1 ATYNFQPLSWMF
13 PFSHKKEK
21 AATPTSGA
29 PVIAPVIISRPR
41 PPLPPEKPAR
51 ATRES
56 PPAPDAYEAPVYDN
70 IGAPS
75 AAAAPTLPPRVPRT
89 PVSVVAMVAGMNG
102 GHAPPQ
108 LPPRQH
114 QQPPVLQQPATRRE
128 QPVEEEEPPRIVF
141 RTNRRSTED
150 QRAGSGSHAFGSLKE
165 FDIAGLSLPALA
177 CVQVAERRLILHRNV
192 AGDFGFSIRRV
203 QHATASGDL
212 RTVVFAEPN
221 EAKIGPPRP
230 DDVAGLLPG
239 DELVEVQG
247 SRVSQLSRDE
257 LQEVVR
263 QAGDTINLVVRTVP
277 ELAEFCSRSS
287 DLRQAEAGDSLLLAA
302 DVDTSVQEVIPDDVR
317 LWLLHKGGYTQARLL
332 ERLPDG
338 RARITVA
345 GREMVVDA
353 TDVDKAN
360 GSRMD
365 RIGDLAGLKYLNETS
380 AVHVLRH
387 RFGSGLAY
395 TNAGS
400 SSLLYIAG
408 GDALPLNE
416 RLATIFKGC
425 RKAQMPAHVYATAQH
440 IYRSMQQSSC
450 SQSVL
455 LQGVSGSGKSQQLQ
469 QLAYYLTHAAGWTK
483 ALSFARISSALGVLQ
498 AMGNAAS
505 SLNSDSSRFLMMMQM
520 GFDKAAALKSAK
532 ICASLLESER
542 VLCRPEGESNFH
554 VFYYLWEGADERI
567 RSKLKLAEIDNPA
580 PLMKPLRAEEDR
592 AAAREAWSCFL
603 SALSSLGVSAAA
615 IEGICATLGAIFHLA
630 RADATPGAAA
640 RASFVRAAHATHA
653 AALLGVSQDALSA
666 AVFRGRAAGAAGA
679 ALAAAAAN
687 INRYSISNRAL
698 EGGDALKT
706 FVAAL
711 YQELFCSVVEMLN
724 RGLGSTATDAAFTHI
739 NIIDPPGCTYSA
751 AWQPARPKQ
760 QLQNGAATASSQQ
773 SRRPAATLYD
783 LVFNYVNDRLAEAFH
798 DAHFA
803 EMQELYARE
812 QVDVSI
818 PPPIG
823 SPHPLNRL
831 LDQKQQLL
839 NSVDIDRRSE
849 ERRGLF
855 AILEEESVF
864 PGATDDSL
872 MERIFVH
879 LGDFSR
885 LIRRG
890 STPSQ
895 FVLAH
900 GLDSHPVAYDVRGWL
915 RVAFPSEIAAAVRP
929 LIGVSKSNAISC
941 LFNPV
946 LPSSSNGGGK
956 LMPGPSES
964 ALKLRRLT
972 QSAHLADGGS
982 AAKRAI
988 SSSLLAALSAQT
1000 DYVFSTVRRGA
1011 RSHFIHC
1018 IQSSTGPSR
1027 SSLLSGSSS
1036 LAPSSGS
1043 SSSGLSPL
1051 SNTSSSDSL
1060 DVPYVRN
1067 QMRGLLLMDAVRAS
1081 NRGYPERFSFRDFRR
1096 RFECLIVS
1104 SYQAIG
1110 AANQSTELSFTD
1122 AVDDRAAVAKI
1133 LEKMDV
1139 HESRFRLGISQV
1151 LLQSDVVSMLE
1162 ERRELSLSGLIVSF
1176 QYSCRRHLALRWL
1189 EKRRLL
1195 ETAIRCIQKNGR
1207 SYCAVREWPWW
1218 KLYTRVVPL
1227 LAVTRSDAETR
1238 EWEERMKAL
1247 EKQIGEL
1254 KQTKSRLEGRV
1265 CELEEEVT
1273 RGVAQSHEMSVALE
1287 REGQARIVA
1296 ERRLM
1301 GAEGEASRLSRVSSS
1316 ATMGAPS
1323 ASGVVDEAVV
1333 ETLKKELADAREQE
1347 EALRVRTNRTVAQLH
1362 ESEAELA
1369 ELRAT
1374 TATLEKKQAR
1384 FDADLRVLET
1394 AAAEQKKTAE
1404 RMEKERDEALVVS
1417 ARRQTEAKEAKDE
1430 SAELRVQLTRTR
1442 RELEEGGGGAGGE
1455 DIESLRKTKR
1465 ELEAK
1470 VRDQED
1476 ELDDL
1481 SGARQMMQQ
1490 QVSRLEMQCAR
1501 LQTDIKKEA
1510 EARESECEEL
1520 RASYQRRLRAFEE
1533 QVADLAES
1541 NQSLTK
1547 QNRLMEARCRQNDAA
1562 QHSLVYSGGQSRREL
1577 RKALALLADTEAL
1590 LMHERENN
1598 QNGAVVRQLREQL
1611 EDAEALKVAA
1621 LKGRH
1626 GLESELAE
1634 LRTQLEMALSS
1645 RKVAEERALSLLREK
1660 NTGIALLEE
1669 KDEQMQALLKKYK
1682 ASVQQNQIDGI
1693 AIADYIEQIAD
1704 LQSSKQK
1711 LVDEL
1716 HERTSQL
1723 EHLHQHTVE
1732 KHRMLLMEQKLKEM
1746 QAKLDLET
1754 AMRTRLE
1761 SLVAKHSDEA
1771 ETASEKLA
1779 DAIVARDKETEI
1791 VRKTRKEMVHLTE
1804 ALEEARKHE
1813 TELAHR
1819 NKNAKSSTEKL
1830 EEQVRKL
1837 TTDLK
1842 LAEKRAE
1849 AMRVALAEGIDG
1861 GIDEDEEEGESEGEE
1876 EYRSETM
1883 STRSGHRSV
1892 SSKKRLDEEES
1903 VSNGYGSL

>member
-1 ATYNFQPLSWMF
+1 MRYESVYDNS
-13 PFSHKKEK
+13 S
-21 AATPTSGA
+21 AAP
-29 PVIAPVIISRPR
+29 PPR
-41 PPLPPEKPAR
+41 PPR
-51 ATRES
+51 A
-56 PPAPDAYEAPVYDN
+56 
-70 IGAPS
+70 
-75 AAAAPTLPPRVPRT
+75 
-89 PVSVVAMVAGMNG
+89 PVSVSAMVAVMNG
-102 GHAPPQ
+102 QAVSELTFFKPPQ
-108 LPPRQH
+108 LPPRHLQQH
-114 QQPPVLQQPATRRE
+114 PPPPPQPAARTVQQP
-128 QPVEEEEPPRIVF
+128 QPVEEEEQPRIIF
-141 RTNRRSTED
+141 RTNRRSTEE

-177 CVQVAERRLILHRNV
+177 CVQVAERRLLLHRNV

-203 QHATASGDL
+203 QHATAAGDL
-212 RTVVFAEPN
+212 RTVVFAEPT

-247 SRVSQLSRDE
+247 ERVSQLSRDE

-263 QAGDTINLVVRTVP
+263 QAGDTINLVVRAVP
-277 ELAEFCSRSS
+277 ELAEFCARST
-287 DLRQAEAGDSLLLAA
+287 DLRSHEAGDSLLLAA
-302 DVDTSVQEVIPDDVR
+302 DVDTSVGAQEVIPDDVR
-317 LWLLHKGGYTQARLL
+317 VWLLHKGGYTQARLL

-345 GREMVVDA
+345 GREMTVDA

-360 GSRMD
+360 TTGLD

-400 SSLLYIAG
+400 SSLLFIAG
-408 GDALPLNE
+408 GDALPHNE
-416 RLATIFKGC
+416 RLVSLFKGC

-440 IYRSMQQSSC
+440 IYRSIQQSAA

-469 QLAYYLTHAAGWTK
+469 QLAYYLSHAAGWTK
-483 ALSFARISSALGVLQ
+483 ALSFSRLSSALGVLQ
-498 AMGNAAS
+498 AMGNAATGT
-505 SLNSDSSRFLMMMQM
+505 NSDSSRFLMMLQL

-532 ICASLLESER
+532 ICASLLESDR
-542 VLCRPEGESNFH
+542 VLTRPEGESNFH
-554 VFYYLWEGADERI
+554 VFYYLWEGADEKI
-567 RSKLKLAEIDNPA
+567 RAKLKLTEIDNPA
-580 PLMKPLRAEEDR
+580 PLMKPLRQEEDR
-592 AAAREAWSCFL
+592 SAAREAWSSFL
-603 SALSSLGVSAAA
+603 SALSSLGASPAA
-615 IEGICATLGAIFHLA
+615 IEGVCATLGAIFHLA
-630 RADATPGAAA
+630 RAEATPGAAA
-640 RASFVRAAHATHA
+640 RATFVRGAHAAHAA
-653 AALLGVSQDALSA
+653 AALGCSTEALAA
-666 AVFRGRAAGAAGA
+666 AVFRGRAAGGG
-679 ALAAAAAN
+679 AAAAAAASS
-687 INRYSISNRAL
+687 ITRYSISNRGM

-760 QLQNGAATASSQQ
+760 QNGAA
-773 SRRPAATLYD
+773 AATTQIQPKRAAGTLYD

-812 QVDVSI
+812 QVEVAI
-818 PPPIG
+818 QPPIG

-831 LDQKQQLL
+831 LDQKQQL
-839 NSVDIDRRSE
+839 
-849 ERRGLF
+849 
-855 AILEEESVF
+855 ESVF

-872 MERIFVH
+872 IERIFVH
-879 LGDFSR
+879 LGDCTR
-885 LIRRG
+885 LLRRG

-900 GLDSHPVAYDVRGWL
+900 GLDSHPVAYDVRDWL
-915 RVAFPSEIAAAVRP
+915 RVAYPSEIAAAVRP
-929 LIGVSKSNAISC
+929 LIAVTKSNPISC
-941 LFNPV
+941 LFNTV
-946 LPSSSNGGGK
+946 LPSTVNGH

-982 AAKRAI
+982 ASKRAI
-988 SSSLLAALSAQT
+988 SSSLLAALASQT

-1018 IQSSTGPSR
+1018 IQSSTGPTRTTISVVG
-1027 SSLLSGSSS
+1027 GSSS
-1036 LAPSSGS
+1036 LTPSSGAS
-1043 SSSGLSPL
+1043 SAASPL
-1051 SNTSSSDSL
+1051 STSSSSDSL

-1110 AANQSTELSFTD
+1110 GSNKQSTELSFTD

-1139 HESRFRLGISQV
+1139 HDSRFRLGISQV
-1151 LLQSDVVSMLE
+1151 LLQTDVVAMLE
-1162 ERRELSLSGLIVSF
+1162 DRRELNLSGLIVSF
-1176 QYSCRRHLALRWL
+1176 QQSCRRHLAQRWL
-1189 EKRRLL
+1189 MKRRLL

-1218 KLYTRVVPL
+1218 RLYTRVVPL
-1227 LAVTRSDAETR
+1227 LAVTRSDAETK
-1238 EWEERMKAL
+1238 EWEQRMRTL

-1265 CELEEEVT
+1265 SELEEEVT
-1273 RGVAQSHEMSVALE
+1273 RGVAHTHEMTAALE

-1296 ERRLM
+1296 ERRLQ
-1301 GAEGEASRLSRVSSS
+1301 GVEGEASRLSRVSSS
-1316 ATMGAPS
+1316 VAMGPNGTNGANG
-1323 ASGVVDEAVV
+1323 ANGTSGSVDEAVV

-1347 EALRVRTNRTVAQLH
+1347 EALRVRTQRTVAQLH

-1374 TATLEKKQAR
+1374 TATIEKKQAR
-1384 FDADLRVLET
+1384 FDSDLRALET
-1394 AAAEQKKTAE
+1394 AAMEQKKTAE
-1404 RMEKERDEALVVS
+1404 RMEKERDEALVTCV
-1417 ARRQTEAKEAKDE
+1417 RRQTEANEAKDE

-1442 RELEEGGGGAGGE
+1442 RELEEGGGSNGAGGGE
-1455 DIESLRKTKR
+1455 DIESLRKAKR

-1481 SGARQMMQQ
+1481 SGARLMLQQ
-1490 QVSRLEMQCAR
+1490 QVNRLEMQSAR

-1510 EARESECEEL
+1510 EAREAEAEEL
-1520 RASYQRRLRAFEE
+1520 RGSYQRRLRAFEE

-1547 QNRLMEARCRQNDAA
+1547 QNRLLEGRCRQNDQA
-1562 QHSLVYSGGQSRREL
+1562 QHSLEYSGGQYRREL
-1577 RKALALLADTEAL
+1577 RKALALLADTETILA
-1590 LMHERENN
+1590 HERENN
-1598 QNGAVVRQLREQL
+1598 QNGAIVRQLREQL

-1634 LRTQLEMALSS
+1634 LRTQLEMALAG
-1645 RKVAEERALSLLREK
+1645 RKMAEERALSLLREK

-1704 LQSSKQK
+1704 LQTAKQK

-1723 EHLHQHTVE
+1723 EYLHQHTVE
-1732 KHRMLLMEQKLKEM
+1732 KHRMLLMEQRLKEM

-1761 SLVAKHSDEA
+1761 SLVAKHADEA
-1771 ETASEKLA
+1771 ENASEKLA
-1779 DAIVARDKETEI
+1779 DALAARDREAEA
-1791 VRKTRKEMVHLTE
+1791 VRKARKE
-1804 ALEEARKHE
+1804 
-1813 TELAHR
+1813 
-1819 NKNAKSSTEKL
+1819 
-1830 EEQVRKL
+1830 
-1837 TTDLK
+1837 
-1842 LAEKRAE
+1842 
-1849 AMRVALAEGIDG
+1849 
-1861 GIDEDEEEGESEGEE
+1861 
-1876 EYRSETM
+1876 
-1883 STRSGHRSV
+1883 
-1892 SSKKRLDEEES
+1892 
-1903 VSNGYGSL
+1903 